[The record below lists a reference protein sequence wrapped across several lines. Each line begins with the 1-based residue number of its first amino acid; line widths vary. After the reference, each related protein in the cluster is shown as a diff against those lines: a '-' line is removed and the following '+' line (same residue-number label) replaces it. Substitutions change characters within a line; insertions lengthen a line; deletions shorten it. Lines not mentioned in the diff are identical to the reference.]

1 MVHID
6 PNFCRLI
13 LVVAEAKAGQK
24 SGSDKRALILVA
36 GGLIFVATSN
46 ANSITSFFAKK
57 KFLLLLEKLAPD
69 IYSYPATFT
78 IDTEGFTALTF
89 SHIS

>member
-1 MVHID
+1 MVQID

-24 SGSDKRALILVA
+24 KSDKRALILILVA

-46 ANSITSFFAKK
+46 ANSITSFFCQEKI
-57 KFLLLLEKLAPD
+57 LLLEKLAPD
-69 IYSYPATFT
+69 MYSIFISCHIY
-78 IDTEGFTALTF
+78 D
-89 SHIS
+89 